1 MGREFSLKSGAS
13 PNEVLDWLS
22 EESIRL
28 AIKVLEENG
37 TPVTEKRTIAVA
49 KKIVETFVE
58 DLEREKPEFV
68 QWLTNGATDR

>member
-1 MGREFSLKSGAS
+1 MDREFSLKSGAT
-13 PNEVLDWLS
+13 PDEVLDWLS

-49 KKIVETFVE
+49 KKIVETFVN
-58 DLEREKPEFV
+58 DLERENPEFV
-68 QWLTNGATDR
+68 QWLTNGVTDR

>member
-1 MGREFSLKSGAS
+1 MDREFSLKSGAS
-13 PNEVLDWLS
+13 PNDVLDWLS
-22 EESIRL
+22 EESVRL

-68 QWLTNGATDR
+68 HWLTNGVTDR

>member
-13 PNEVLDWLS
+13 PSDVLDWLS

-28 AIKVLEENG
+28 AIKVLEEQG
-37 TPVTEKRTIAVA
+37 TPVTEKRTITVA

-68 QWLTNGATDR
+68 QWLTNGITDR

>member
-1 MGREFSLKSGAS
+1 MDREFSLKSGAS

-28 AIKVLEENG
+28 AIKVLEEQG
-37 TPVTEKRTIAVA
+37 TPVTEKRVIAVA

-68 QWLTNGATDR
+68 QWLTNGITDR

>member
-1 MGREFSLKSGAS
+1 MDIEFSLKSGAT
-13 PNEVLDWLS
+13 PDEVLDWLS

-49 KKIVETFVE
+49 KKIVETFVN
-58 DLEREKPEFV
+58 DLERENPEFV
-68 QWLTNGATDR
+68 QWLTNGVTDR

>member
-13 PNEVLDWLS
+13 PNDVLDWLS

-28 AIKVLEENG
+28 AIKVLEEQG
-37 TPVTEKRTIAVA
+37 TPVTEKRTITVA

-68 QWLTNGATDR
+68 QWLTNGITDR